1 MPNMFLYTLKK
12 ILVLHYDIGNTSL
25 KISTKTKNINNN
37 NNKQKNRM
45 RERKRK

>member
-12 ILVLHYDIGNTSL
+12 ILVLHYNIGNTSPN
-25 KISTKTKNINNN
+25 SINNDQ
-37 NNKQKNRM
+37 KYQQQQKKKNRM